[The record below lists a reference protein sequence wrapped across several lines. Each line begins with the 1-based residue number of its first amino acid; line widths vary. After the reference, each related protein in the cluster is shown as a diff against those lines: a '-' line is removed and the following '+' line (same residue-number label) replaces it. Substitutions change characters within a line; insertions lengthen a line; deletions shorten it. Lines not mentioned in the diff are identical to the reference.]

1 VLEADACFTSVCI
14 RLIGEAD
21 RRQSWAAAPAS
32 LNTREDCPVLWREC
46 IDYSTHSS
54 LCALDHT
61 VAHVLSG
68 VHRTLRHVFRCSHR
82 PGLNRANGNGEGEND
97 RKQRF
102 HSTKLFVSD
111 GSNAPTRLASR
122 IRA

>member
-1 VLEADACFTSVCI
+1 MLEADACFTSVCI

-111 GSNAPTRLASR
+111 GSNAPTRLAP
-122 IRA
+122 